1 MPNLRIVLDEWDIQ
15 QLLAG
20 KPVSL
25 SGEARPNDIYLDV
38 DHIHLERVKST
49 IEALIKKQ
57 KEQEQAEGG

>member
-38 DHIHLERVKST
+38 ENIHLERVKST
-49 IEALIKKQ
+49 IETLIKKQ
-57 KEQEQAEGG
+57 KQAEEGEQP